1 MEYEIELTRKSG
13 EVTKPE
19 EEGQKADR
27 CPHCGAPIKLNAS
40 AKCEY
45 CGSVITK
52 VNTDWA
58 ISAMRG
64 ISQRTA

>member
-13 EVTKPE
+13 EITKPE
-19 EEGQKADR
+19 DDGVKADR

-45 CGSVITK
+45 CGSVITA